1 MTKLSA
7 GLLPFRRANGG
18 IEVFLVHPGGPFW
31 KKKDLGAW
39 SLPKGEYDAAEEPLA
54 AALRE
59 FAEETG
65 FQAGG
70 PGFLPLGEI
79 RQPGGKLI
87 VAWAFEQD
95 LDATLA
101 RSNTFEME
109 WPPKSGKVQQ
119 FPEVD
124 RAAWFPL
131 PEARIKILPGQAGFL
146 ERLLERAG

>member
-39 SLPKGEYDAAEEPLA
+39 SLHKGEYDAAEEPLA

-70 PGFLPLGEI
+70 PGFLLRAVLPVAFHADGVSGSTGKA
-79 RQPGGKLI
+79 RCYPGH
-87 VAWAFEQD
+87 
-95 LDATLA
+95 DA
-101 RSNTFEME
+101 R
-109 WPPKSGKVQQ
+109 G
-119 FPEVD
+119 
-124 RAAWFPL
+124 R
-131 PEARIKILPGQAGFL
+131 
-146 ERLLERAG
+146 